1 MKDFLSKC
9 DQIRSFLKIWLHIL
23 MKSFMEKLI
32 FSKSQFLIYIRF
44 FIEETVSQFDLNF
57 VLKCR
62 WK

>member
-32 FSKSQFLIYIRF
+32 FLKSQFLIYIRF

-57 VLKCR
+57 ALKCR